1 MFHVT
6 PAAIGNNQLT
16 IDLPDLRYC
25 DQIEITRVLQALTDA
40 SVGHHQH
47 ATPNKR
53 NWIDK
58 SRCLNPFKK
67 AKTPHS

>member
-16 IDLPDLRYC
+16 IDLPDLRCC

-40 SVGHHQH
+40 FVGHHQH
-47 ATPNKR
+47 AIAQQAELDRQITLFES
-53 NWIDK
+53 IQEGEDT
-58 SRCLNPFKK
+58 S
-67 AKTPHS
+67 